1 MTTADAAA
9 VGKDGWRDTNDE
21 PPAVVLGGRLV
32 VRHATARGGRGVG
45 RFVSRRALRRV
56 SSAITFAGRGCGAC
70 RAVTSVRCRCM
81 SAPLSSLYEPH
92 EVPSP
97 ALAGEDSAPGSHGS
111 QCPVT
116 CSRCRAA
123 LCERGLEPHSLARSD
138 ARYARLD
145 SNQRPLPS
153 QSSALPLSYERMKEP
168 PAGVEPAP
176 RPYDGRVLPVDTT
189 EARVET
195 VAIELRSRETHE
207 RSGTRS
213 RTSISTFR
221 AWRPPGWTIPECMCF
236 TNLVVYA
243 TRLPFGPGSIA
254 RPTWRGFGA
263 RRSRVVRK
271 RAS

>member
-116 CSRCRAA
+116 CSRCWAA
-123 LCERGLEPHSLARSD
+123 LYERGLEPHSLARSD
-138 ARYARLD
+138 ARCDIRRVRRTPSSPSATDSCSGELRQPVDLLD
-145 SNQRPLPS
+145 LRVEGSTLLRQVV
-153 QSSALPLSYERMKEP
+153 SALTQLR
-168 PAGVEPAP
+168 
-176 RPYDGRVLPVDTT
+176 DVD
-189 EARVET
+189 
-195 VAIELRSRETHE
+195 RSHH
-207 RSGTRS
+207 
-213 RTSISTFR
+213 
-221 AWRPPGWTIPECMCF
+221 A
-236 TNLVVYA
+236 
-243 TRLPFGPGSIA
+243 
-254 RPTWRGFGA
+254 
-263 RRSRVVRK
+263 
-271 RAS
+271 